1 MRMNVGDRPSPI
13 THSKNPQ
20 ERAADYG
27 QETPTWQNS
36 ENKMVWKY
44 LSCQTKKRRTLVCV
58 CGLNHMKSW
67 STPFGMEEF
76 CFFVD
81 TVVVSRVFLF
91 GWTDAGLGLVVVID
105 LRSKARQCPSANS
118 TFGTSNLANKNCDKV
133 TLHPDLFT
141 CSWSEGI
148 YQMMHFLH
156 LDCSRSFLG
165 WCLLSNVTF
174 RFNELAIK
182 SVDAG
187 SFGKW
192 CPKNWWL
199 LMMLLLVIEYH
210 SVFCN
215 SGHLCLI
222 LCICLECSRGRVETR
237 EELALSLS
245 VY

>member
-1 MRMNVGDRPSPI
+1 
-13 THSKNPQ
+13 
-20 ERAADYG
+20 
-27 QETPTWQNS
+27 
-36 ENKMVWKY
+36 
-44 LSCQTKKRRTLVCV
+44 
-58 CGLNHMKSW
+58 
-67 STPFGMEEF
+67 MEEF

-133 TLHPDLFT
+133 AVYPNMFT

-165 WCLLSNVTF
+165 WCFLSNLTF

-182 SVDAG
+182 SVDVG
-187 SFGKW
+187 SFPDLQNLG
-192 CPKNWWL
+192 
-199 LMMLLLVIEYH
+199 V
-210 SVFCN
+210 
-215 SGHLCLI
+215 
-222 LCICLECSRGRVETR
+222 
-237 EELALSLS
+237 
-245 VY
+245 